1 MKLTSLLPGYVVG
14 AGGCVEGATVA
25 VFWQK
30 KGDQYLKV
38 LLASKFFCRLFSTCF
53 SFVSLN
59 VHRIVG

>member
-1 MKLTSLLPGYVVG
+1 MLSVQVVVSRELQLLL
-14 AGGCVEGATVA
+14 
-25 VFWQK
+25 FWQK